1 MWGHLSLRQ
10 SLASEHY
17 TFFSIAVGCGLHL
30 LAGYISVTATSYLSL
45 YIQSPDQMQ
54 LGIAGTQLRLH
65 YNYFRQSGY
74 KSILNIPVSG
84 PDLPESVKAIFVEI
98 QVTQN
103 DSAPL
108 CSVRLCLTLR
118 NAYGG
123 IPGTECQYVHTLSNI
138 RAPVIPF
145 SNSKWTSGCWCHAQ
159 GDTAASKGSHLHIC
173 LGSTGRLW

>member
-10 SLASEHY
+10 SLTSEHY
-17 TFFSIAVGCGLHL
+17 TFFSIAVGCRLHL
-30 LAGYISVTATSYLSL
+30 LAGYISVTITSYLSL

-74 KSILNIPVSG
+74 KPVLNIPLSG
-84 PDLPESVKAIFVEI
+84 PDLPESVKAIVLEI
-98 QVTQN
+98 QVTRN

-108 CSVRLCLTLR
+108 CSVCLCLSLR

-123 IPGTECQYVHTLSNI
+123 ILGTKCQYVHTSNI
-138 RAPVIPF
+138 CAPVMPF
-145 SNSKWTSGCWCHAQ
+145 SNSKWTLGCWCDAQ
-159 GDTAASKGSHLHIC
+159 GGTAASKGFDLHIC